1 MQLVGLDGH
10 GDKYPAQLSGGQQQ
24 RVALARALAT
34 SPGLLLLDEPLSAL
48 DAKVRVRLRQ
58 EIRDLQKRLGI
69 TTIMVTHD
77 QEEAQ
82 AMADRIVVMHEGRV
96 EQMGSPGDIYSHPAS
111 AFVADFI
118 GVMNFVPGVVQG
130 PSGVRCGETLLSC
143 ATGAHATG
151 SPVTCG
157 FRPEDVVLRQ
167 GAAEGAGLAATLRAI
182 EPLGPFVR
190 LHCAVPALGSTPI
203 RVDLRRNSF
212 ADQPLAPGQA
222 LALQIDAGAIHL
234 FAAGAGA

>member
-1 MQLVGLDGH
+1 
-10 GDKYPAQLSGGQQQ
+10 
-24 RVALARALAT
+24 VALARALAT

-58 EIRDLQKRLGI
+58 EIRDLQKRLGV

-96 EQMGSPGDIYSHPAS
+96 EQMGTPGDIYSRPTS

-118 GVMNFVPGVVQG
+118 GVMNFVPGKVHGATGVQ
-130 PSGVRCGETLLSC
+130 CGDTLLAC
-143 ATGAHATG
+143 HTGKHAQG
-151 SPVTCG
+151 SRVSCG
-157 FRPEDVVLRQ
+157 FRPEDVVLLKPEAQ
-167 GAAEGAGLAATLRAI
+167 ANGLAATLGTV

-190 LHCAVPALGSTPI
+190 LHCEVPALGSTPI
-203 RVDLRRNSF
+203 KVDLQRNSF
-212 ADQPLAPGQA
+212 AGQDWAPGQS
-222 LALQIDAGAIHL
+222 LALQIAPGSVHI
-234 FAAGAGA
+234 FAAGEHA

>member
-1 MQLVGLDGH
+1 
-10 GDKYPAQLSGGQQQ
+10 
-24 RVALARALAT
+24 
-34 SPGLLLLDEPLSAL
+34 LLLLDEPLSAL

>member
-1 MQLVGLDGH
+1 
-10 GDKYPAQLSGGQQQ
+10 
-24 RVALARALAT
+24 
-34 SPGLLLLDEPLSAL
+34 
-48 DAKVRVRLRQ
+48 LRQ

-96 EQMGSPGDIYSHPAS
+96 EQLGSPGDIYSQPAS

-130 PSGVRCGETLLSC
+130 PMSVQCADAFLPCPTGV
-143 ATGAHATG
+143 HAIG
-151 SPVTCG
+151 SQVTCG
-157 FRPEDVVLRQ
+157 FRPEDVALLQ
-167 GAAEGAGLAATLRAI
+167 GSADGAGLAATLHSV

-190 LHCAVPALGSTPI
+190 LHCEVPALGAAPI

-212 ADQPLAPGQA
+212 ADQPLTPGQP
-222 LALQIDAGAIHL
+222 LRLQIDPNTVHL
-234 FAAGAGA
+234 FAAGVGA